1 MSAALNRGLMLYE
14 QNRYELAEAEFRQ
27 VLAHDPED
35 AFAHAFL
42 GLCLA
47 ERKEYRAATEH
58 IERAVHLAPDMAL
71 AHSAHS
77 RILFERN
84 YVDPALRAIHE
95 AIRLE
100 PENADYHAQ
109 ESAIYLEKSQWREAL
124 NAAEQ
129 GLQIDPEHVTCT
141 NLRAL
146 AMVKLGNRAGA
157 GQTIGAALARNP
169 EDAFTHANQG
179 WALLHEGNPNK
190 AMEHFREALRLE
202 PNNEWARQGIVEAL
216 KARYFI
222 YSIMLKWFLWMSR
235 LPPNAQWLVLIG
247 GWFGVRIL
255 RGIAKASPQ
264 LAPVIYPILIL
275 YTAFALMTWI
285 ASPLFNLLLR
295 LNRFGR
301 LALSREETIA
311 SNWLGVCMA
320 LALAMLGW
328 WAVTQVNVALLGA
341 MVFGFLL
348 IPLAG
353 TFYCESGWPR
363 WAMAGGTAVL
373 AALGIGALAIMWS
386 NQPGT
391 RDTGGSLFGLFLLG
405 AILSTWIGNAL
416 RTVRPRR

>member
-1 MSAALNRGLMLYE
+1 MSAALNRALMLF
-14 QNRYELAEAEFRQ
+14 QQHRFDLAETEFRQ
-27 VLAHDPED
+27 VLANNPED

-42 GLCLA
+42 GLCLL
-47 ERKEYRAATEH
+47 ERKEYKPATEH
-58 IERAVHLAPDMAL
+58 VERAVHLAPDMAF

-95 AIRLE
+95 AIRLD

-124 NAAEQ
+124 NSAEQ
-129 GLQIDPEHVTCT
+129 GLQIDSEHVACT
-141 NLRAL
+141 NLRAV
-146 AMVKLGNRAGA
+146 AMVKLGRREAA

-179 WALLHEGNPNK
+179 WTLLHDGNPNK
-190 AMEHFREALRLE
+190 AMEHFREALRLD

-222 YSIMLKWFLWMSR
+222 YSIMLKWFLWMSK
-235 LPPNAQWLVLIG
+235 LPPNVQWLVLIG
-247 GWFGVRIL
+247 GWFGVRML
-255 RGIAKASPQ
+255 NATAKANPQ
-264 LAPVIYPILIL
+264 LGPVIYPIVIL
-275 YTAFALMTWI
+275 YIAFALMTWI

-301 LALSREETIA
+301 LALSREETVA
-311 SNWLGVCMA
+311 SNWLGICLA
-320 LALAMLGW
+320 LALGMLGW
-328 WAVTQVNVALLGA
+328 WAITQMKVALLGA

-353 TFYCESGWPR
+353 TFYCQPGWPR
-363 WAMAGGTAVL
+363 WAMGGGTAVL
-373 AALGIGALAIMWS
+373 AGLGIGGLVLIGS
-386 NQPGT
+386 NESAS
-391 RDTGGSLFGLFLLG
+391 RETGASLFGLFLLG

-416 RTVRPRR
+416 RMVRPRR

>member
-1 MSAALNRGLMLYE
+1 MSAALDRGLMLYQ

-27 VLAHDPED
+27 VLADDPED
-35 AFAHAFL
+35 TYAHTFL
-42 GLCLA
+42 GLCLL

-58 IERAVHLAPDMAL
+58 VERAIHLAPDMGI
-71 AHSAHS
+71 AHWAHS
-77 RILFERN
+77 RILLERN
-84 YVDPALRAIHE
+84 YVDAALRAIQE

-109 ESAIYLEKSQWREAL
+109 ESAIYLEKSKWQDAL

-129 GLQIDPEHVTCT
+129 GLQIDPEHISCT
-141 NLRAL
+141 NLRAM
-146 AMVKLGNRAGA
+146 AMVKLGRREAA

-169 EDAFTHANQG
+169 EDAITHANQG
-179 WALLHEGNPNK
+179 WTLLHDGNPNK
-190 AMEHFREALRLE
+190 AMEHFREALRLD

-235 LPPNAQWLVLIG
+235 LPPNVQWLVIIG
-247 GWFGVRIL
+247 GWFGARFL
-255 RGIAKASPQ
+255 SGMAKTNPS

-301 LALSREETIA
+301 LALSREEIVA
-311 SNWLGVCMA
+311 SNWLGLCVAFA
-320 LALAMLGW
+320 LGMLGW
-328 WAVTQVNVALLGA
+328 WAVTREGIALMGA

-348 IPLAG
+348 IPISG
-353 TFYCESGWPR
+353 TFNCQPGWPR
-363 WAMAGGTAVL
+363 WAMAACTLVL
-373 AALGIGALAIMWS
+373 AAAGIGSLTLGWGHKAS
-386 NQPGT
+386 TPNPGAP
-391 RDTGGSLFGLFLLG
+391 LFGFFLLG
-405 AILSTWIGNAL
+405 TFLSSWLGNAL
-416 RTVRPRR
+416 RMVRPRR